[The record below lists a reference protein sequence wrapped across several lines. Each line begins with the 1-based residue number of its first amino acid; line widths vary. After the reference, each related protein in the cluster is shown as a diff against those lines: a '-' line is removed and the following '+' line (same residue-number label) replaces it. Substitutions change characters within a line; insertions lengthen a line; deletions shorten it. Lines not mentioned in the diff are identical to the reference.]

1 MTASGRGGRPWWDAA
16 PADREQRAMA
26 LVVQK
31 FGGTSVADPAKIKA
45 AARKAIARHDAGD
58 RVVVVVSA
66 MGHQTDI
73 LVDLAKQISDR
84 PSARE
89 MDMLLSTGEQVSV
102 ALFAMAIQAAGRK
115 AVSLTGGQ
123 IGIRTDSTHTKA
135 RIRSISTAQVE
146 RFLDDGAI
154 VIAAG
159 FQGIDQDGNI
169 TTLGRGGSD
178 TTAVALAA
186 VLGADVCEIYTDV
199 EGVYTTDPRLLTDA
213 RRLETISYDEMLEL
227 ASLGA
232 GVMHSRSIE
241 FAKKF
246 GVSVLVRSSFK
257 DVPGT
262 LILPAHRAAARPASG
277 VALAKDEARITL
289 ENVPDQPGSSHA
301 VFSRLAASGI
311 AVDMIV
317 QNLGQHGRADIS
329 FTVPAD
335 DLEQALASMT
345 DVCGSVGATGL
356 SHDADLAKVSVV
368 GVGMARAEGVA
379 GRMFAAL
386 AAEGI
391 NVSMITTSEIKISA
405 LVRRAEGPAAV
416 RAVHRAFDLHAA
428 EAGGPA
434 AGGSPAGAA
443 SSALEVVRRLDGM
456 EDLAIEDCIL
466 DSSQAL
472 VTILDLPDA
481 PGMAAAVFEEMGRA
495 GLFVD
500 MIVQSQPRDG
510 RAELSFTVPIADRD
524 RAGRAAAGIAAA
536 KGARVADVPDVAK
549 LSITGV
555 GIRSHA
561 GVADRLFKPLA
572 DAGINIELVSTSEVR
587 LNVVVAAE
595 HGPESLRVLR
605 KAFGLPP
612 TGGPSAAA
620 GA

>member
-1 MTASGRGGRPWWDAA
+1 
-16 PADREQRAMA
+16 MA

-31 FGGTSVADPAKIKA
+31 FGGTSVADAQKIKA
-45 AARKAIARHDAGD
+45 AAAKAIARHAAGD

-73 LVDLAKQISDR
+73 LVDLARQISER

-102 ALFAMAIQAAGRK
+102 ALFAMAIQAAGHK
-115 AVSLTGGQ
+115 AVSLTGAQ

-135 RIRSISTAQVE
+135 RIKSISTDHVRKLLA
-146 RFLDDGAI
+146 DGAI

-159 FQGIDQDGNI
+159 FQGIDQNGNI

-186 VLGADVCEIYTDV
+186 VLEADVCEIYTDV
-199 EGVYTTDPRLLTDA
+199 DGVYTTDPRLLPEA
-213 RRLETISYDEMLEL
+213 RRLASISYDEMLEL

-246 GVSVLVRSSFK
+246 GVKVLVRSSFK

-262 LILPAHRAAARPASG
+262 LILAADQATPRPASG

-289 ENVPDQPGSSHA
+289 ENVPDQPGSSHTL
-301 VFSRLAASGI
+301 FSRLAASGI

-317 QNLGQHGRADIS
+317 QNVGQGGRADIS

-335 DLEQALASMT
+335 DLAEALDLSR
-345 DVCGSVGATGL
+345 DVATELAATGV
-356 SHDADLAKVSVV
+356 SHDGELAKVSVV
-368 GVGMARAEGVA
+368 GVGMANAEGVA
-379 GRMFAAL
+379 GRMFTAL
-386 AAEGI
+386 AKEGI
-391 NVSMITTSEIKISA
+391 NVRMITTSEIKISA
-405 LVRRAEGPAAV
+405 LVDRKDGPAAV
-416 RAVHRAFDLHAA
+416 KAVHRAFGLETETVDG
-428 EAGGPA
+428 EAD
-434 AGGSPAGAA
+434 AGVAKPEKSSP
-443 SSALEVVRRLDGM
+443 LEVVRRLEGM

-466 DSSQAL
+466 DASQAL
-472 VTILDLPDA
+472 VTFTDLPDT
-481 PGMAAAVFEEMGRA
+481 PGVAADVFEELGRA

-500 MIVQSQPRDG
+500 MIVQSHPREG
-510 RAELSFTVPIADRD
+510 RAELSFTVPAESRD
-524 RAGRAAAGIAAA
+524 RATEVAQRIAAA
-536 KGARVADVPDVAK
+536 RGAKVADVPHVAK

-572 DAGINIELVSTSEVR
+572 DEGINIDLVSTSEVR

-595 HGPESLRVLR
+595 HGQKSLAVLR
-605 KAFGLPP
+605 KAFGV
-612 TGGPSAAA
+612 
-620 GA
+620 

>member
-1 MTASGRGGRPWWDAA
+1 
-16 PADREQRAMA
+16 MA

-31 FGGTSVADPAKIKA
+31 FGGTSVADAQKIKA
-45 AARKAIARHDAGD
+45 AASKAIARHVAGD

-73 LVDLAKQISDR
+73 LVDLAREIAER

-102 ALFAMAIQAAGRK
+102 ALFAMAIQAAGHK
-115 AVSLTGGQ
+115 AVSLTGAQ

-135 RIRSISTAQVE
+135 RIKSISTDHVQSLLA
-146 RFLDDGAI
+146 DGAI

-159 FQGIDQDGNI
+159 FQGIDQHGNI

-199 EGVYTTDPRLLTDA
+199 DGVYTTDPRGLPEA
-213 RRLETISYDEMLEL
+213 RRLASISYDEMLEL

-246 GVSVLVRSSFK
+246 GVKVLVRSSFK

-262 LILPAHRAAARPASG
+262 LILAADQATPRPVSG

-301 VFSRLAASGI
+301 LFSQLAASGI

-317 QNLGQHGRADIS
+317 QNVGQGGRADIS

-335 DLEQALASMT
+335 DLPDALDLSRRVATALGASG
-345 DVCGSVGATGL
+345 V
-356 SHDADLAKVSVV
+356 SHDGELAKVSVV
-368 GVGMARAEGVA
+368 GVGMAREEGVA
-379 GRMFAAL
+379 GRMFTAL
-386 AAEGI
+386 AREGI
-391 NVSMITTSEIKISA
+391 NVRMITTSEIKISV
-405 LVRRAEGPAAV
+405 LVGRKDGPAAV
-416 RAVHRAFDLHAA
+416 RAVHRAFGLEA
-428 EAGGPA
+428 ETADGEA
-434 AGGSPAGAA
+434 DVGAA
-443 SSALEVVRRLDGM
+443 RLEKSSPLEVVRRLEGM
-456 EDLAIEDCIL
+456 EDLAIEDCTL
-466 DSSQAL
+466 DASQAL
-472 VTILDLPDA
+472 VTFTDLPDT
-481 PGMAAAVFEEMGRA
+481 PGVAADVFEELGRA

-500 MIVQSQPRDG
+500 MIVQSHPRDG
-510 RAELSFTVPIADRD
+510 RAELSFTVPAESRD
-524 RAGRAAAGIAAA
+524 RATEAARKIAAA
-536 KGARVADVPDVAK
+536 RGATVADVPHVAK

-572 DAGINIELVSTSEVR
+572 EEGINIDLVSTSEVR
-587 LNVVVAAE
+587 LNVIVAAE
-595 HGPESLRVLR
+595 HGKKSLAVLR
-605 KAFGLPP
+605 KAFGV
-612 TGGPSAAA
+612 
-620 GA
+620 

>member
-1 MTASGRGGRPWWDAA
+1 
-16 PADREQRAMA
+16 MA

-31 FGGTSVADPAKIKA
+31 FGGTSVADPQKIVA
-45 AARKAIARHDAGD
+45 AAQKAIARHQEGKQ
-58 RVVVVVSA
+58 VVVVVSA

-73 LVDLAKQISDR
+73 LVDLAKAITDR

-102 ALFAMAIQAAGRK
+102 ALFAMAIQSLGHK
-115 AVSLTGGQ
+115 AVSLTGAQ

-135 RIRSISTAQVE
+135 RIKSISTDHVKKLLA
-146 RFLDDGAI
+146 DGAI

-159 FQGIDQDGNI
+159 FQGIDQNGNI

-186 VLGADVCEIYTDV
+186 VLDADLCEIYTDV
-199 EGVYTTDPRLLTDA
+199 DGVYTTDPRMLPEA
-213 RRLETISYDEMLEL
+213 RRLGSISYDEMLEL

-246 GVSVLVRSSFK
+246 GVKVLVRSSFK

-262 LILPAHRAAARPASG
+262 VILSAEESTPRPASG

-301 VFSRLAASGI
+301 LFSRLAASGI

-317 QNLGQHGRADIS
+317 QNVGQGGRADIS

-335 DLEQALASMT
+335 DLAEALDLSSAVAKELGASG
-345 DVCGSVGATGL
+345 V
-356 SHDADLAKVSVV
+356 SHDAALAKVSVV
-368 GVGMARAEGVA
+368 GVGMEREEGVA
-379 GRMFAAL
+379 GRMFSALSAA
-386 AAEGI
+386 GI
-391 NVSMITTSEIKISA
+391 NVRMITTSEIKISA
-405 LVRRAEGPAAV
+405 LVDKADAQAAV
-416 RAVHRAFDLHAA
+416 QAVHRAFGLEA
-428 EAGGPA
+428 ETVDGEADVAGTQLVKS
-434 AGGSPAGAA
+434 SP
-443 SSALEVVRRLDGM
+443 LEVVQRLEGM
-456 EDLAIEDCIL
+456 EDLAIEDCQL

-472 VTILDLPDA
+472 VTFTDLPDT
-481 PGMAAAVFEEMGRA
+481 PGVAAAVFEEVGRA
-495 GLFVD
+495 GLNVD
-500 MIVQSQPRDG
+500 MIVQSHPRDG
-510 RAELSFTVPIADRD
+510 RAEISFTVPAGDRD
-524 RAGRAAAGIAAA
+524 KATDVAKRIAAA
-536 KGARVADVPDVAK
+536 RGAKVADVPHVAK

-572 DAGINIELVSTSEVR
+572 DEGINIDLVSTSEVR

-595 HGPESLRVLR
+595 HGEKSLHVLR
-605 KAFGLPP
+605 KAFGL
-612 TGGPSAAA
+612 
-620 GA
+620 